1 MKTQVI
7 KQDKVMKPVGYLS
20 IITLS
25 LVLAACATT
34 PTGPS
39 NMALPGTGK
48 DFNAFRSADLSCR
61 DFALNQ
67 IGSKSVNQQYN
78 ESLAA
83 TAAVGTV
90 IGAAIGAAA
99 GGGEGAAI
107 GAGVGALSG
116 GAIGADTAAASGE
129 NAQQK
134 YDNAYYQCMYAAGH
148 KIPVP
153 ASMAKTYTQG
163 VNSTTTSSTQI
174 TRTQSTTGTPPVR
187 STYYPPPP
195 PPGYQR

>member
-1 MKTQVI
+1 MKIFFRLVYI
-7 KQDKVMKPVGYLS
+7 GV
-20 IITLS
+20 TLA
-25 LVLAACATT
+25 LTACATT

-61 DFALNQ
+61 DFALTQ
-67 IGSKSVNQQYN
+67 IGSKTVNQQYN

-83 TAAVGTV
+83 TTAVGTV

-116 GAIGADTAAASGE
+116 GAIGADTAATSGE

-153 ASMAKTYTQG
+153 ASMAKTYSQG
-163 VNSTTTSSTQI
+163 VTSTTTSSTQI
-174 TRTQSTTGTPPVR
+174 TRTQTTTGVPPVR

-195 PPGYQR
+195 PPPGYQR

>member
-1 MKTQVI
+1 MMKSFTRIVCI
-7 KQDKVMKPVGYLS
+7 
-20 IITLS
+20 S
-25 LVLAACATT
+25 LAVALTGCATT
-34 PTGPS
+34 PGGPS

-48 DFNAFRSADLSCR
+48 DFNLFRADDLSCR
-61 DFALNQ
+61 DFALGQ

-78 ESLAA
+78 QSLAA
-83 TAAVGTV
+83 TTAVGTV
-90 IGAAIGAAA
+90 IGAALGAAA
-99 GGGEGAAI
+99 GGGQGAAI

-116 GAIGADTAAASGE
+116 GAIGADTAATSGD

-134 YDNAYYQCMYAAGH
+134 YDNAYLQCMYAAGH

-163 VNSTTTSSTQI
+163 TSSTQI
-174 TRTQSTTGTPPVR
+174 TRTQSTIGTPPVR

-195 PPGYQR
+195 PPPGYQH

>member
-1 MKTQVI
+1 MNLLARI
-7 KQDKVMKPVGYLS
+7 S
-20 IITLS
+20 CISITLA
-25 LVLAACATT
+25 LAACATT
-34 PTGPS
+34 PSGPS

-78 ESLAA
+78 QSLAA
-83 TAAVGTV
+83 TTAVGTV
-90 IGAAIGAAA
+90 IGAVIGAAA

-116 GAIGADTAAASGE
+116 GAIGADTAATSGE
-129 NAQQK
+129 NAQVK

-163 VNSTTTSSTQI
+163 ASSTQI
-174 TRTQSTTGTPPVR
+174 TRTHSTIGTPPVS

-195 PPGYQR
+195 PPPGYQR

>member
-1 MKTQVI
+1 MSTTTNI
-7 KQDKVMKPVGYLS
+7 A
-20 IITLS
+20 IIGLTLA
-25 LVLAACATT
+25 LTACATT

-48 DFNAFRSADLSCR
+48 DFNSFRSSDLSCR
-61 DFALNQ
+61 DFAMTQ

-83 TAAVGTV
+83 TTAVGTV

-99 GGGEGAAI
+99 GGGQGAAI

-116 GAIGADTAAASGE
+116 GAVGAESAETSGY
-129 NAQQK
+129 NAQEK
-134 YDNAYYQCMYAAGH
+134 YDNAYLQCMYAAGH
-148 KIPVP
+148 RIPVP
-153 ASMAKTYTQG
+153 ASMAKTYSQS
-163 VNSTTTSSTQI
+163 VTTSTSSTQI
-174 TRTQSTTGTPPVR
+174 TRTQSTVGIPPVR

-195 PPGYQR
+195 PPPGYQP

>member
-1 MKTQVI
+1 MSTTRNI
-7 KQDKVMKPVGYLS
+7 ALIGL
-20 IITLS
+20 TLA
-25 LVLAACATT
+25 LTACATT

-48 DFNAFRSADLSCR
+48 DFNAFRSSDLSCR
-61 DFALNQ
+61 DFAMTQ

-83 TAAVGTV
+83 TTAVGTV

-99 GGGEGAAI
+99 GGGQGAAI

-116 GAIGADTAAASGE
+116 GAIGADTAAASGD

-134 YDNAYYQCMYAAGH
+134 YDNAYLQCMYAAGH
-148 KIPVP
+148 RIPVP
-153 ASMAKTYTQG
+153 ASMAKTYSQG
-163 VNSTTTSSTQI
+163 GTSTTTTTTQI
-174 TRTQSTTGTPPVR
+174 TRTQSTVGTPPVR

-195 PPGYQR
+195 PPPGYQR

>member
-1 MKTQVI
+1 MNV
-7 KQDKVMKPVGYLS
+7 LS
-20 IITLS
+20 RITCIS
-25 LVLAACATT
+25 VALALTACATT

-61 DFALNQ
+61 DFAFTQ

-78 ESLAA
+78 QSLAA
-83 TAAVGTV
+83 TTAVGTV

-116 GAIGADTAAASGE
+116 GAIGADTAATSGE

-134 YDNAYYQCMYAAGH
+134 YDNAYLQCMYAAGH
-148 KIPVP
+148 RIPVP
-153 ASMAKTYTQG
+153 ASMAKTYSQG
-163 VNSTTTSSTQI
+163 VTSTTTSSTQI
-174 TRTQSTTGTPPVR
+174 TRTQTTTGVPPVN

>member
-1 MKTQVI
+1 MR
-7 KQDKVMKPVGYLS
+7 PFNS
-20 IITLS
+20 IVAIGLS
-25 LVLAACATT
+25 LALAACATT

-48 DFNAFRSADLSCR
+48 DFNAFRSADMSCR
-61 DFALNQ
+61 DFAMAQ

-78 ESLAA
+78 QSLAA
-83 TAAVGTV
+83 TTAIGTV

-107 GAGVGALSG
+107 GAGVGAISG

-129 NAQQK
+129 NAQVK
-134 YDNAYYQCMYAAGH
+134 YDNAYYQCMYASGH

-153 ASMAKTYTQG
+153 ASMAKTYSQG
-163 VNSTTTSSTQI
+163 VTSTTTTSSTQI

>member
-1 MKTQVI
+1 MTTLTRTACTRI
-7 KQDKVMKPVGYLS
+7 T
-20 IITLS
+20 IISVALS
-25 LVLAACATT
+25 LAGCATT
-34 PTGPS
+34 PNGPS

-48 DFNAFRSADLSCR
+48 DFNLFRADDLSCR
-61 DFALNQ
+61 DFALGQ

-90 IGAAIGAAA
+90 IGAAVGAAA

-116 GAIGADTAAASGE
+116 GAIGADTAASSGD
-129 NAQQK
+129 NAQHK
-134 YDNAYYQCMYAAGH
+134 YDNAYLQCMYAAGH

-163 VNSTTTSSTQI
+163 GSTTTTTI
-174 TRTQSTTGTPPVR
+174 TRSTTGVPPVR

-195 PPGYQR
+195 PPPGYQR